1 MHRAR
6 HPMKL
11 PAMQSAIHA
20 FLLGFPAL
28 FAIINPPSGAFI
40 FRAATEAFP
49 PAARVA
55 LAGRV
60 ATYSLLVLLVAL
72 WAGPVV
78 LGFFGISLAALR
90 LAGGLAVMANAWE
103 MLRAPEVR
111 QARKEQQANAPD
123 AGEDIAFYPLT
134 LPFTTGPGTIAVAV
148 ALSPNPP
155 AWSGGSLWAYA
166 GLSAAALAMAAVI
179 WLTFRFA
186 HEVAEFLGPSAS
198 HTAGRLFAFIL
209 LCIGAQILITGVQEA
224 LAPLQAR

>member
-1 MHRAR
+1 
-6 HPMKL
+6 
-11 PAMQSAIHA
+11 MQSALHA

-40 FRAATEAFP
+40 FRAATEEFSH
-49 PAARVA
+49 AARAA
-55 LAGRV
+55 LARRV
-60 ATYSLLVLLVAL
+60 ATYSLLVMLVAL

-111 QARKEQQANAPD
+111 HARKEQQANAPD

-134 LPFTTGPGTIAVAV
+134 LPFTAGPGTISVAV
-148 ALSPNPP
+148 AMSPNPP

-166 GLSAAALAMAAVI
+166 GLSAAALAMAASI
-179 WLTFRFA
+179 WLTYRFA
-186 HEVAEFLGPSAS
+186 HEIADRLGSVAS
-198 HTAGRLFAFIL
+198 HTLGRLFAFIL
-209 LCIGAQILITGVQEA
+209 LCIGAQILITGLQEA
-224 LAPLQAR
+224 LTPLRG